1 MKEDKRLK
9 IRLTPETSGQGV
21 LQPGKETSVNSSKEP
36 EEKRKDRDF
45 SQQKGES
52 A

>member
-9 IRLTPETSGQGV
+9 IRLTP
-21 LQPGKETSVNSSKEP
+21 ETSVNSSKEP